1 MSCNCQDTPC
11 SCVDG
16 LNSFT
21 TLASSYVQPS
31 VGANVT
37 IATTNLG
44 QLNNKWVGVGQILFI
59 VGGGYYQVV
68 SVPSLTTIE
77 VQNLGYTGNAAPA
90 ATIASGGNVSPGGLQ
105 GVSGT
110 PGVSGSTLLFNDHTQ
125 QTATSST
132 TLYTYSMPQGTLAP
146 DGSQLEL
153 EYWAT
158 TAPSVANR
166 NLRIGIGGTTFNFQ
180 NLGLSSSVLLQRG
193 SAIVT
198 RLSATTVSIAV
209 KSESYSVSGNII
221 STENYYTT
229 SAAVTNLDSG
239 GALAVTLQS
248 VIPTTGN
255 IVTEYFTIKRNLI

>member
-1 MSCNCQDTPC
+1 
-11 SCVDG
+11 

-21 TLASSYVQPS
+21 TLADSSVQPS
-31 VGANVT
+31 VGADIT

-44 QLNNKWVGVGQILFI
+44 QLNNKWVGIGQILYV

-77 VQNLGYTGNAAPA
+77 VKNLGYTGNAAPG

-105 GVSGT
+105 GVNGVPGLAGT
-110 PGVSGSTLLFNDHTQ
+110 SILFNDHTA
-125 QTATSST
+125 QTVTTSA

-146 DGSQLEL
+146 NGSQLEL

-158 TAPSVANR
+158 SSVSVANR
-166 NLRIGIGGTTFNFQ
+166 NLRIGIGGTTFSFQ
-180 NLGLSSSVLLQRG
+180 NLGVSSSVFLQRG

-198 RLSATTVSIAV
+198 RLSATTVAIAV

-239 GALAVTLQS
+239 GAIAVTLQS
-248 VIPTTGN
+248 VISTTGN

>member
-1 MSCNCQDTPC
+1 
-11 SCVDG
+11 

-21 TLASSYVQPS
+21 TLADSFVQPS
-31 VGANVT
+31 VGADIT

-44 QLNNKWVGVGQILFI
+44 QLNNKWVGVGQILYV

-77 VQNLGYTGNAAPA
+77 VKNLGYTGNAAPG

-105 GVSGT
+105 GVTGPSGVGGT
-110 PGVSGSTLLFNDHTQ
+110 VLLFNDHTA
-125 QTATSST
+125 QTVTTSA

-146 DGSQLEL
+146 NGSQLEL

-166 NLRIGIGGTTFNFQ
+166 NLRIGIGGTTFSFQ
-180 NLGLSSSVLLQRG
+180 NLGISSSVVLQRG

-198 RLSATTVSIAV
+198 RLSATTIAIAV

-221 STENYYTT
+221 STENYYLT

-239 GALAVTLQS
+239 GAIAITLQS
-248 VIPTTGN
+248 VISTTGT
-255 IVTEYFTIKRNLI
+255 ITAEYFTIKRNLI

>member
-21 TLASSYVQPS
+21 TLAASFTQPG
-31 VGANVT
+31 VGLNVT
-37 IATTNLG
+37 VSTTNLG
-44 QLNNKWVGVGQILFI
+44 QLNNRWAGVGQILFI

-77 VQNLGYTGNAAPA
+77 VKNLGYTGNAAPG

-105 GVSGT
+105 GVTGPSGVGGT
-110 PGVSGSTLLFNDHTQ
+110 VLLFNDHTA
-125 QTATSST
+125 QTVTTSA

-146 DGSQLEL
+146 NGSQLEL

-166 NLRIGIGGTTFNFQ
+166 NLRIGIGGTTFSFQ
-180 NLGLSSSVLLQRG
+180 NLGISSSVVLQRG

-198 RLSATTVSIAV
+198 RLSATTIAIAV

-239 GALAVTLQS
+239 GAIAITLQS
-248 VIPTTGN
+248 VISTTGT
-255 IVTEYFTIKRNLI
+255 ITAEYFTIKRNLI

>member
-1 MSCNCQDTPC
+1 
-11 SCVDG
+11 

-21 TLASSYVQPS
+21 TLADSFVQPS
-31 VGANVT
+31 VGADIT

-77 VQNLGYTGNAAPA
+77 VQNLGYTGNAAPG
-90 ATIASGGNVSPGGLQ
+90 ATIASGGNVSPGGLA
-105 GVSGT
+105 GVTGSSGVAGT
-110 PGVSGSTLLFNDHTQ
+110 SILFNDHTA
-125 QTATSST
+125 QTVTTSA

-146 DGSQLEL
+146 NGSQLEL

-158 TAPSVANR
+158 SSVSVANR
-166 NLRIGIGGTTFNFQ
+166 NLRIGIGGTTFSFQ
-180 NLGLSSSVLLQRG
+180 NLGVSSSVFLQRG

-198 RLSATTVSIAV
+198 RLSATTVAIAV

-221 STENYYTT
+221 STENYYLT

-239 GALAVTLQS
+239 GAIAVTLQS
-248 VIPTTGN
+248 VISTTGN
-255 IVTEYFTIKRNLI
+255 IVAEYFTIKRNLI

>member
-21 TLASSYVQPS
+21 TLAASFTQPG
-31 VGANVT
+31 VGLNVT
-37 IATTNLG
+37 VSTTNLG
-44 QLNNKWVGVGQILFI
+44 QLNNRWAGVGQILYV

-68 SVPSLTTIE
+68 SIPSLVSIQL
-77 VQNLGYTGNAAPA
+77 QNLGYTGNAAPA
-90 ATIASGGNVSPGGLQ
+90 ATVASGGNVSPGGLA
-105 GVSGT
+105 GVTGPSGVGGT
-110 PGVSGSTLLFNDHTQ
+110 ALLFNDHTS
-125 QTATSST
+125 QTVTTSA

-146 DGSQLEL
+146 NGSQLEL

-166 NLRIGIGGTTFNFQ
+166 NLRIGIGGTTFSFQ
-180 NLGLSSSVLLQRG
+180 NLGISSSVVLQRG

-198 RLSATTVSIAV
+198 RLSATTIAIAV

-221 STENYYTT
+221 STENYYLT

-239 GALAVTLQS
+239 GAIAITLQS
-248 VIPTTGN
+248 VISTTGT
-255 IVTEYFTIKRNLI
+255 ITAEYFTIKRNLI